1 MTLLMHCI
9 RDSVI
14 ILIWIEDLASI
25 NFLCLRNNSG
35 IVDVE

>member
-9 RDSVI
+9 RESVI

-25 NFLCLRNNSG
+25 NFLRLSDNSG